1 MASPTLHPVVSRLL
15 RLFGGFEILVN
26 FVLLVLMAVVVI
38 AAVVDLAC
46 VIFESIFLSPPF
58 GRIGVDRL
66 LNVFGNFLLVLI
78 GVELVESVRSYIED
92 KTVHVEVILAV
103 GLVAIT
109 RKIIVLEPGH
119 TDAMSL
125 VGVATVT
132 IALAGAFF
140 LVHRARAHDQRRRLD
155 GPSEP
160 TP

>member
-1 MASPTLHPVVSRLL
+1 MPSPTPKPILSRLL
-15 RLFGGFEILVN
+15 RLFSGFEVLVN
-26 FVLLVLMAVVVI
+26 LVLLVLMAVIVI
-38 AAVVDLAC
+38 ASIVDLAC

-66 LNVFGNFLLVLI
+66 LNVFGDFLLVLI

-119 TDAMSL
+119 TDAMNL
-125 VGVATVT
+125 FGVATVT
-132 IALAGAFF
+132 IALAAAFF
-140 LVHRARAHDQRRRLD
+140 LVHRARSLDQRRRQKN
-155 GPSEP
+155 PIEKSP
-160 TP
+160 